1 MKDFKRIF
9 AIALVVCMLFAFA
22 ACDKKDDTS
31 SGAAS
36 EEKKTLKVAT
46 NAEFPPFEEL
56 DENNKIVGFDIDLIK
71 EIAKKMDVELEF
83 QNMEFDGVLAA
94 VQSGTCDIAISGLTI
109 NEKRKQSVDFSD
121 SYHETAQIL
130 IVKKDDSYYTGTT
143 KEAIDEQLKNQKIGV
158 CVGYTGEAY
167 ANGDADWGYAG
178 IEGADVKSY
187 DNLSLAITD
196 LNNGAIN
203 AIIMD
208 APTAKDAVASDANKD
223 KVKVIDVSLTVEYYG
238 IAVKKGNSELLDKI
252 NDALKEIKD
261 SNKLDE
267 FKNTWDVK

>member
-1 MKDFKRIF
+1 MKAIKRIF
-9 AIALVVCMLFAFA
+9 ALALVLCMVFAFA
-22 ACDKKDDTS
+22 SCAKQDK
-31 SGAAS
+31 AV
-36 EEKKTLKVAT
+36 LKVAT

-56 DENNKIVGFDIDLIK
+56 DENNNIVGFDIDLIK

-83 QNMEFDGVLAA
+83 KNMEFEAVLAA

-121 SYHETAQIL
+121 SYHETAQFL
-130 IVKKDDSYYTGTT
+130 IVKKDDTYFTGTT
-143 KEAIDEQLKNQKIGV
+143 KEALEEQLKNQKIGV
-158 CVGYTGEAY
+158 CVGYTGESY
-167 ANGDADWGYAG
+167 AKGDPDWGYPG

-187 DNLSLAITD
+187 DNISLAITD

-208 APTAKDAVASDANKD
+208 APTALDAANSDANKD
-223 KVKVIDVSLTVEYYG
+223 KIKVIDVALTVEYYG
-238 IAVKKGNSELLDKI
+238 IAVKKGNSELLQKV

-261 SNKLDE
+261 SGKLNE
-267 FKNTWDVK
+267 FKNTWGVE